1 MALNQLKPDD
11 FDFFREFLDALPLQC
26 FVKNAHGQIIL
37 SNTAY
42 QNASAEA
49 VVPLKVIEL
58 GENETCRQL
67 VSLTPFAQ
75 ANEKIATHEET
86 RWNSQLGRYQTDYV
100 IQKTIAD
107 EAGQPLYIV
116 GSILDISEQ
125 KQFQLQ
131 IDTELKLLEMHAADV
146 PFMQLLTQF
155 VHSFESNFPGV
166 LCSILLLDDQ
176 GERLLH
182 TIAPSLPEAYCQ
194 AIHGVAIGP
203 NIGSCGTAAYT
214 GQDTIVADIASDPLW
229 RNFAELALSHDL
241 RSCWSIPI
249 LSTKGRVLG
258 TFANYHRYPCSPSSK
273 ELQAIKRGAYLVGL
287 VIEHELAE
295 TQLSKDKMILQESV
309 QHTQTILDNMAD
321 GVITIDITGRIESF
335 NSAASRIFGYSPE
348 EVLFKNVS
356 MLMPE
361 PHAGLHDGYLL
372 HHQSTGNAS
381 IVGVPREVEGLRKDG
396 SLFPMRLSVSKILR
410 AGQPI
415 FIGLVSDNTLD
426 HQRREEIYRLAFFDA
441 LTGLPNRRLL
451 MDQIKKAM
459 LTSARSGLHGAV
471 MFLDLDHFKHLNDN
485 YGHHMG
491 DLLLQQVSARLQS
504 CVRENDSVAR
514 LGGDEFVVLLETLS
528 EQAEQAFEQ
537 AKTVA
542 NKILERLRQ
551 PYDLSGHTHVSTP
564 SIGVALFLAEQI
576 SIDDLLKHADVAMY
590 QAKAAGR
597 NTVLFYNSA
606 LQGVTQ
612 AH

>member
-1 MALNQLKPDD
+1 MALNPLRPND

-26 FVKNAHGQIIL
+26 FVKNAHGHIVL

-42 QNASAEA
+42 QNASTEPTAYKANGRCVHESKA
-49 VVPLKVIEL
+49 QIAAQTPLAHAD
-58 GENETCRQL
+58 ET
-67 VSLTPFAQ
+67 
-75 ANEKIATHEET
+75 IATHEEM
-86 RWNSQLGRYQTDYV
+86 RWNSQRGRYQTDYV
-100 IQKTIAD
+100 IQKTITD
-107 EAGQPLYIV
+107 DAGQPLYIV

-131 IDTELKLLEMHAADV
+131 IDTELKLLEMQAADV
-146 PFMQLLTQF
+146 PFTQLLTQF

-166 LCSILLLDDQ
+166 LCSILLLDPE
-176 GERLLH
+176 GRHLLH

-194 AIHGVAIGP
+194 AIHGVEIGP

-214 GQDTIVADIASDPLW
+214 GQDTIVADIANDPLW
-229 RNFAELALSHDL
+229 QHFADLALSHDL

-258 TFANYHRYPCSPSSK
+258 TFANYHRYPCSPTAK

-295 TQLSKDKMILQESV
+295 KQLAADKMILQESV

-335 NSAASRIFGYSPE
+335 NSAASRIFGYSTE

-361 PHAGLHDGYLL
+361 PFAGQHDDYLSR
-372 HHQSTGNAS
+372 HQSTGSAS

-396 SLFPMRLSVSKILR
+396 SLFPMRLSVSKIFR
-410 AGQPI
+410 AGQAI

-426 HQRREEIYRLAFFDA
+426 HQRREEIHRLAFFDA

-451 MDQIKKAM
+451 MDRIKKAM
-459 LTSARSGLHGAV
+459 LTSARSGLHGAL
-471 MFLDLDHFKHLNDN
+471 MFLDLDHFKCLNDN

-491 DLLLQQVSARLQS
+491 DLLLQQVSERLLS

-514 LGGDEFVVLLETLS
+514 LGGDEFVVLLESLS
-528 EQAEQAFEQ
+528 DVPALAVEQAQ
-537 AKTVA
+537 TVA

-551 PYDLSGHTHVSTP
+551 PYDLSGHTHLSTP
-564 SIGVALFLAEQI
+564 SIGVALFLAEQV
-576 SIDDLLKHADVAMY
+576 SMDDLLKHADAAMY

-597 NTVLFYNSA
+597 NTALFYDSA
-606 LQGVTQ
+606 MQAVTS

>member
-1 MALNQLKPDD
+1 MALNPLRPDD

-26 FVKNAHGQIIL
+26 FVKNAHGHIVL

-42 QNASAEA
+42 QNASTEPVA
-49 VVPLKVIEL
+49 LKAN
-58 GENETCRQL
+58 GRCANESKAQL
-67 VSLTPFAQ
+67 ASQTPLTPADE
-75 ANEKIATHEET
+75 AIATHEEM
-86 RWNSQLGRYQTDYV
+86 RWNSQRGRYQTDYV
-100 IQKTIAD
+100 IQKTITD
-107 EAGQPLYIV
+107 DAGQPLYIV

-131 IDTELKLLEMHAADV
+131 IDTELKLLEMQAADV
-146 PFMQLLTQF
+146 PFTQLLTQF

-166 LCSILLLDDQ
+166 LCSILLLDPE
-176 GERLLH
+176 GRHLLH
-182 TIAPSLPEAYCQ
+182 AIAPSLPEAYCQ
-194 AIHGVAIGP
+194 AIHGVEIGP

-229 RNFAELALSHDL
+229 RNFADLALSHNL

-258 TFANYHRYPCSPSSK
+258 TFANYHAYPCSPTAK

-287 VIEHELAE
+287 VIEHELSE
-295 TQLSKDKMILQESV
+295 KQLAADKMILQESV

-335 NSAASRIFGYSPE
+335 NAAASRIFGYSAE

-361 PHAGLHDGYLL
+361 PYAGQHDDYLS
-372 HHQSTGNAS
+372 HHQAAGSAS

-396 SLFPMRLSVSKILR
+396 RLFPMRLSVSKIFR
-410 AGQPI
+410 AGQAI

-426 HQRREEIYRLAFFDA
+426 HQRREEIHRLAFFDA

-451 MDQIKKAM
+451 MDRIQKAM

-471 MFLDLDHFKHLNDN
+471 MFLDLDHFKYLNDN

-514 LGGDEFVVLLETLS
+514 LGGDEFVVLLESLS
-528 EQAEQAFEQ
+528 DAPELAVEQAQ
-537 AKTVA
+537 TVA
-542 NKILERLRQ
+542 HKVLQCLRKA
-551 PYDLSGHTHVSTP
+551 YDLSGHTHVSTP
-564 SIGVALFLAEQI
+564 SIGVALFLAEQV
-576 SIDDLLKHADVAMY
+576 SMDDLLKHADAAMY

-597 NTVLFYNSA
+597 NTAVFYDTAMQAITSA
-606 LQGVTQ
+606 
-612 AH
+612 H